1 MTSDV
6 LLQRFQLW
14 KNTAICQPFSNLS
27 APRNWA
33 GKRVPSVPLHI
44 AVCSVTRC
52 PVLSCIV
59 SYKFFCCA
67 CSTNRKGSA
76 YQMNTLQM
84 SSFKN
89 PQDFPV
95 NSQVSSFAATFA
107 PLSRPAFWLSRA
119 AFFSAF
125 AELSQRLVS
134 LGVSLS
140 VSSRGKWLRDPF
152 AACFSTVAKAAE
164 LAICKNPFLGVLKLL
179 KWPARPSL
187 QGTHWMLP

>member
-59 SYKFFCCA
+59 SYKFFAVLAPQIGRGQLTKWTHCKWA
-67 CSTNRKGSA
+67 VSK
-76 YQMNTLQM
+76 TLRTFLLTLKCLLSQLL
-84 SSFKN
+84 SRLFRGLRFGFRELLSFQLSQSFRSDSFRWGFRFRWALAAN
-89 PQDFPV
+89 DF
-95 NSQVSSFAATFA
+95 AI
-107 PLSRPAFWLSRA
+107 LSRPAFRLSRKQQ
-119 AFFSAF
+119 S
-125 AELSQRLVS
+125 
-134 LGVSLS
+134 
-140 VSSRGKWLRDPF
+140 
-152 AACFSTVAKAAE
+152 
-164 LAICKNPFLGVLKLL
+164 
-179 KWPARPSL
+179 
-187 QGTHWMLP
+187 